1 MDPLTQQP
9 QPVALPPSHVESY
22 QARPTSLVAGI
33 VLSALSTVA
42 YWAALV
48 NNSWTADGAPK
59 NSRQSGLLEYCA
71 CRNFD
76 VHGDI
81 NDGKHKIEYF
91 SSSGNRSQWNAI
103 RVMAVMTFVFAFL
116 SAVIAMIGRGKNKA
130 PLYLNILAV
139 IFGLIV
145 ALMYTDLFGLEYAG
159 GSFIIFI
166 LGFGWAGLGAIGT
179 LQGQGKLRDF
189 GHVFHVL
196 TLAFLAVALSTSW
209 WTYRS
214 IDDTPYGG
222 ANPADAEGRA
232 DIIRGP
238 RLFPEGNPAN
248 QVQFGRGLWEVCR
261 CAGIEDN
268 CHVEDGPTLFKKEK
282 CDEFDSVRG
291 LAYIAGLLMLYV
303 TYLVALYTSGSDG
316 RLVKQAGLVSVFAS
330 ALAAIAT
337 GLYAHLVNNDRLSEA
352 YGCFIFGW
360 ALAFVAGI
368 FFLNASKA
376 VPVAPLTAPKL
387 DTINGQRVLV
397 LTLSAALLW
406 LAQSSFK
413 WLENLKQFGLDSDHL
428 EWSSAGTR
436 GLYDFCTCKTVD
448 AYCQIDSVH
457 RIFNQGTEC
466 YIFNISRILM
476 IVAWIFAM
484 ITAFLFYCRSRIHPS
499 IGTFSVVSVALAI
512 AGSILFASQYR
523 DKSLSWSFALYIVA
537 IFNTAM
543 VAAGVFFHQKKPF
556 LKTFASAFMTLSLVF
571 YIIAIGGGQWYERVL
586 TQSAVRE
593 LLPADADIGLVFPN
607 TYVFL
612 DGTHQV
618 NSNNARVTFTR
629 SLFDVCQCLEYNM
642 KCEGE
647 VPYVIKPNN
656 EHHKHGKFGIGN
668 TEKLYKNKEC
678 RSTMAVRA
686 LGIIAAFLM
695 TFAAWISTRS
705 FGNSESY
712 EPRFN
717 RLITGLAGL
726 AALIGIVATI
736 IFAEGVNRGKRSNT
750 SSGYAIFIGGWAL
763 AAIGAWLSTK
773 VRAPKVIPQ
782 PEVPLAPIPAP
793 APAPIPE
800 PVYERQPE
808 PIAPVIPVPEPQPEP
823 VYVAPVPVPAP
834 APVYVHPFDMDNEG
848 LADYLGGVIAQAT
861 TKVGLTGP
869 KLLDTEYSDVE
880 TALGGHIARNIYKAK
895 SRPDQRSAIAAMDN
909 DALAVFLGTS
919 VAGAVRS
926 HKLTGPILKQTSDDD
941 IQDALG
947 SRAADEIRRLR

>member
-261 CAGIEDN
+261 CAGIEDE
-268 CHVEDGPTLFKKEK
+268 CKVQDGPTLYQRDQ
-282 CDEFDSVRG
+282 CDEFDAVRA

-303 TYLVALYTSGSDG
+303 TYLVALYTSGHDG
-316 RLVKQAGLVSVFAS
+316 RLVKQAGLVSIFA
-330 ALAAIAT
+330 ALLSTIAT
-337 GLYAHLVNNDRLSEA
+337 GLYAHLVVNKNLSEA
-352 YGCFIFGW
+352 YGCFIFAW
-360 ALAFVAGI
+360 SFAFVGG
-368 FFLNASKA
+368 LLLLKASKL
-376 VPVAPLTAPKL
+376 VPIPPLEWVPAATDSDVASGRRT
-387 DTINGQRVLV
+387 LV
-397 LTLSAALLW
+397 LALSAALFW

-413 WLENLKQFGLDSDHL
+413 WQENLGRWGLAKPDAAIDR
-428 EWSSAGTR
+428 AGTR
-436 GLYDFCTCKTVD
+436 GLYDFCTCKTLDV
-448 AYCQIDSVH
+448 YCNINGDE
-457 RIFNQGTEC
+457 RIFNSGGEC
-466 YIFNISRILM
+466 YYFNISRILM
-476 IVAWIFAM
+476 ILAWIFAM
-484 ITAFLFYCRSRIHPS
+484 FTAIIFFTKSRANPRV
-499 IGTFSVVSVALAI
+499 GTFSVISVILAI
-512 AGSILFASQYR
+512 AGSIIFASQYR
-523 DKSLSWSFALYIVA
+523 DKSLSWSFAIYIVA

-543 VAAGVFFHQKKPF
+543 VAAGVFFYQKKPA
-556 LKTFASAFMTLSLVF
+556 LKTFAGVFMTLSIIF
-571 YIIAIGGGQWYERVL
+571 YIIAIGGGQWYERVAP
-586 TQSAVRE
+586 QDQIAP
-593 LLPADADIGLVFPN
+593 LLPSGLEFPNVFPADAVIV
-607 TYVFL
+607 
-612 DGTHQV
+612 DGKHNATAA
-618 NSNNARVTFTR
+618 NARVSFTR
-629 SLFDVCQCLEYNM
+629 SLFDVCKCIEYDM
-642 KCEGE
+642 DCKASISI
-647 VPYVIKPNN
+647 VT
-656 EHHKHGKFGIGN
+656 HKANGKRDYKDVSSD
-668 TEKLYKNKEC
+668 KLYKNKEC

-686 LGIIAAFLM
+686 LGIIAAVVV
-695 TFAAWISTRS
+695 TFAAWTAARS
-705 FGNSESY
+705 FGVPEGASAA
-712 EPRFN
+712 FN
-717 RLITGLAGL
+717 KKIFFLAGFGV
-726 AALIGIVATI
+726 ICGFVATI
-736 IFAEGVNRGKRSNT
+736 IYSASVAGDTRSRT
-750 SSGYAIFIGGWAL
+750 SSGYAIHLGAWVL
-763 AAIGAWLSTK
+763 AAVSAFFSNKLSKTA
-773 VRAPKVIPQ
+773 VVIPQ
-782 PEVPLAPIPAP
+782 QQQQA
-793 APAPIPE
+793 
-800 PVYERQPE
+800 QP
-808 PIAPVIPVPEPQPEP
+808 
-823 VYVAPVPVPAP
+823 
-834 APVYVHPFDMDNEG
+834 M
-848 LADYLGGVIAQAT
+848 AQ
-861 TKVGLTGP
+861 L
-869 KLLDTEYSDVE
+869 
-880 TALGGHIARNIYKAK
+880 
-895 SRPDQRSAIAAMDN
+895 
-909 DALAVFLGTS
+909 
-919 VAGAVRS
+919 
-926 HKLTGPILKQTSDDD
+926 
-941 IQDALG
+941 
-947 SRAADEIRRLR
+947 